1 MTIREAKSF
10 GLNELENFSPSAAL
24 DTNCFLENIL
34 ECDKTFLLLHAN
46 DSLPAEKEV
55 SFKNAVEKRK
65 TGLPVAYITNHKE
78 FFGYDFFVTPD
89 VLIPKPDTEIL
100 VENAAKKILHTLE
113 NDAASNQKKI
123 TRICDMCSGSG
134 CIGLAVY
141 LSVKNVL
148 PKNVFLDITFADISQ
163 KALDISKKNAE
174 KLCSPKIISENE
186 FKTENAVFHFVKTNL
201 FEKINNTDRFDFIL
215 TNPPYIPSKLVDEL
229 LTDGRNEP
237 RLALDGDVNSD
248 STPDKNSSDGLSI
261 IRRLIPQIKTNL
273 SDGGFFFMETGEYNA
288 EETASMCRKIKFQNV
303 IILNDLEG
311 QQRVV
316 IGQK

>member
-1 MTIREAKSF
+1 MTVRELKNHGIS
-10 GLNELENFSPSAAL
+10 ELKNFSPSAEL
-24 DTNCFLENIL
+24 DTSCLMQHKLNC
-34 ECDKTFLLLHAN
+34 TRTWLLLHAN
-46 DSLPAEKEV
+46 DNVSKEEEEWILQ
-55 SFKNAVEKRK
+55 ALDKRK
-65 TGLPVAYITNHKE
+65 TGLPIAYLTNHKE
-78 FFGYDFFVTPD
+78 FFGYDFYVTQK

-100 VENAAKKILHTLE
+100 VENAIKEIKE
-113 NDAASNQKKI
+113 KSQCK
-123 TRICDMCSGSG
+123 ICDMCTGSG
-134 CIGLAVY
+134 CIGL
-141 LSVKNVL
+141 S
-148 PKNVFLDITFADISQ
+148 VFLALKNSGIEEKNLPFITFADISQ
-163 KALDISKKNAE
+163 KAIDISKKNAE

-261 IRRLIPQIKTNL
+261 IRRLIPQIKTYL
-273 SDGGFFFMETGEYNA
+273 TDGGFFFMETGEYNA
-288 EETASMCRKIKFQNV
+288 EETASMCRELKFQNV